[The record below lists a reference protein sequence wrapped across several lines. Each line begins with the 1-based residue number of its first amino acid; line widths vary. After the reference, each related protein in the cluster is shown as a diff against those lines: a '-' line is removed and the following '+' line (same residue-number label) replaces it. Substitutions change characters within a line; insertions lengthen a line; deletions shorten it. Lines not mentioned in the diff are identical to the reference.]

1 MEIYEITDNKKQYLT
16 LLLLADEQED
26 MIDRYL
32 ERGTMYVLEDGGV
45 KAECVVTDEGEG
57 ILEIKNLATEP
68 DYQGKGYGRALIEF
82 LAEKYTGKYSP
93 SNLNRYYSIFLPI
106 VFAYQQYVHFLQ
118 E

>member
-45 KAECVVTDEGEG
+45 KAESHIHYLHNEGSSCQNYLG
-57 ILEIKNLATEP
+57 KN
-68 DYQGKGYGRALIEF
+68 
-82 LAEKYTGKYSP
+82 
-93 SNLNRYYSIFLPI
+93 SNLHF
-106 VFAYQQYVHFLQ
+106 FLQ
-118 E
+118 VKSILRC